1 MVFLFKN
8 LFNKQGY
15 LFNKGDFM
23 ADNLYDLKRKNT
35 HLIFAIESLKT
46 NLEQTYYSKSP
57 IEIQGRQ
64 CRITELELEKDHAL
78 FQTSNSECLRCIHA
92 ISCITKCDKIN

>member
-1 MVFLFKN
+1 
-8 LFNKQGY
+8 
-15 LFNKGDFM
+15 M

-35 HLIFAIESLKT
+35 HLLITIESLKS

-57 IEIQGRQ
+57 IEIEGRR
-64 CRITELELEKDHAL
+64 CKINELEMEKAHVL
-78 FQTSNSECLRCIHA
+78 FQTNNSKCLSCVDA